1 VARTLSHHA
10 PCPVL
15 VDTML
20 DAANMAYGVFPI
32 RLYIIEDHQVV
43 YQGGT
48 GPTGYSINEV
58 SDWLKENTIKNRSAL

>member
-1 VARTLSHHA
+1 MAQKLSQVT

-32 RLYIIEDHQVV
+32 RLYVIMDNHVV
-43 YQGGT
+43 HQGGT
-48 GPTGYSINEV
+48 GPTGYSIEEV
-58 SDWLKENTIKNRSAL
+58 SDWLKENTRTT